1 MLNML
6 LAVKPYVW
14 WLIAVSIVVIVITVL
29 VVILPFKIYFRA
41 LISGAYVGFFKLIG
55 MQLRKTRPDIIVEA
69 YINAKKAG
77 LRLTIEE
84 LETHFMAGGDVI
96 KVTNALIMAY
106 NAHITLSPA
115 TAKAIDLAGRDVY
128 MAVKDSVKPRV
139 REIPEIS
146 AVAGDGIELLIRVR
160 VTYRINISR
169 LIGGADDNT
178 LEAKIGEAVV
188 AAVGKAQSYTDVMKF
203 PENISSEVKATQ
215 PGHATALEVLDI
227 SISSINVGKNVK
239 AELDT
244 IDAETKKKVGQA
256 KAEERRAM
264 AIADEQEMRARTQ
277 EMKAQMILA
286 ESEVP
291 KAMAEAF
298 RNGKITVEDYYNL
311 QNVAADTQMRK
322 SLGSEDSDEGDDGGF
337 PSFMG
342 K

>member
-1 MLNML
+1 MLNLM

-14 WLIAVSIVVIVITVL
+14 WLVGLSIFAIIFTVII
-29 VVILPFKIYFRA
+29 VILPFKIYFRA
-41 LISGAYVGFFKLIG
+41 LISGAHVGLFRLVG

-106 NAHITLSPA
+106 NAHITLSTS

-146 AVAGDGIELLIRVR
+146 AVSGDGIELLIKIR

-169 LIGGADDNT
+169 LIGGADENT
-178 LEAKIGEAVV
+178 LLAKIGEAVV
-188 AAVGKAQSYTDVMKF
+188 AAVGKAESYTDVMKF
-203 PENISSEVKATQ
+203 PEKISNEVKATQ
-215 PGHATALEVLDI
+215 PGQATALEVLDI

-239 AELDT
+239 AEMDT

-298 RNGKITVEDYYNL
+298 KQGKITVQDYYNL
-311 QNVAADTQMRK
+311 QNVVADTQMRQA
-322 SLGSEDSDEGDDGGF
+322 LGSENDEDDDGFAGF
-337 PSFMG
+337 RG

>member
-14 WLIAVSIVVIVITVL
+14 WLIAVSIVVIIFTIL
-29 VVILPFKIYFRA
+29 IVILPFKIYFRA
-41 LISGAYVGFFKLIG
+41 LISGAHVGFFRLIG

-77 LRLTIEE
+77 LRLTVEE

-106 NAHITLSPA
+106 NAHITLSSA

-139 REIPEIS
+139 KEIPEIS
-146 AVAGDGIELLIRVR
+146 AVSGDGIELLIKIR

-169 LIGGADDNT
+169 LIGGADENT
-178 LEAKIGEAVV
+178 LIAKIGEAVV
-188 AAVGKAQSYTDVMKF
+188 AAVGKAKSYTDVMKF
-203 PENISSEVKATQ
+203 PENISNEVKATQ
-215 PGHATALEVLDI
+215 PGQATALEVLDI

-244 IDAETKKKVGQA
+244 IDAETQKKVGQA

-298 RNGKITVEDYYNL
+298 KTGKIGIMDYYNM
-311 QNVAADTQMRK
+311 QNVVADTQMRK
-322 SLGSEDSDEGDDGGF
+322 ALGNEENEEDDDFSGF
-337 PSFMG
+337 RG

>member
-1 MLNML
+1 MLTML

-14 WLIAVSIVVIVITVL
+14 WLLGVSIFVIIATVL
-29 VVILPFKIYFRA
+29 IVILPCKIYFRA
-41 LISGAYVGFFKLIG
+41 LISGAHVGFFRLIG

-84 LETHFMAGGDVI
+84 LETHYMAGGDVI

-128 MAVKDSVKPRV
+128 IAVKDSVKPRV
-139 REIPEIS
+139 KEIPEIS
-146 AVAGDGIELLIRVR
+146 AVAGDGIELLVRVR

-169 LIGGADDNT
+169 LIGGADENT
-178 LEAKIGEAVV
+178 LLAKIGEAVV
-188 AAVGKAQSYTDVMKF
+188 AAVGKAAVYTDVMKY
-203 PENISSEVKATQ
+203 PERISEDVLATR
-215 PGHATALEVLDI
+215 PGEATALEVLDI
-227 SISSINVGKNVK
+227 SISGISVGKNVK

-298 RNGKITVEDYYNL
+298 RTGKITVEDYYNL

-322 SLGSEDSDEGDDGGF
+322 SLSSEDTSDGDDGYSGVF
-337 PSFMG
+337 GG

>member
-1 MLNML
+1 MLSLL

-14 WLIAVSIVVIVITVL
+14 WLVGLSIFAIIFTVIIVL
-29 VVILPFKIYFRA
+29 LPFKIYFRA
-41 LISGAYVGFFKLIG
+41 LISGAHVGLFRLIG

-106 NAHITLSPA
+106 NAHITLSAA

-146 AVAGDGIELLIRVR
+146 AVSGDGIELLIKMR

-169 LIGGADDNT
+169 LIGGADENT
-178 LEAKIGEAVV
+178 LLAKIGEAVV
-188 AAVGKAQSYTDVMKF
+188 AAVGKAENYTDVMKF
-203 PENISSEVKATQ
+203 PEKVSNEVKATH
-215 PGHATALEVLDI
+215 PGQATALEVLDI

-298 RNGKITVEDYYNL
+298 KQGKITVQDYYNL
-311 QNVAADTQMRK
+311 QNVVADTQMRQA
-322 SLGSEDSDEGDDGGF
+322 LGSEDNSDDSFGGF
-337 PSFMG
+337 GG